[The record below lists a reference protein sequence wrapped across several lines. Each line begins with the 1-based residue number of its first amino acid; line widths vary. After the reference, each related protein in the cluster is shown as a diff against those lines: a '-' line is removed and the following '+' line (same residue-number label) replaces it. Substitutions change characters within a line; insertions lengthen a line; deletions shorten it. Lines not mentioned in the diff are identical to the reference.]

1 MISLSNSE
9 NLTILLHSYLIVVW
23 MLCGCCMCC
32 VCCVLCVYVC
42 VCVWCICSVR
52 RVFVFSVLKN
62 EQHTT
67 TCILTTKELIELM
80 KITATN
86 NNNNNITPP
95 RHNSPPPQQFVL
107 TGGSAGGLSTFL
119 HSDRVAAR
127 VRAGAPGIKKIRSAP
142 VVGYV
147 SSQSLS

>member
-1 MISLSNSE
+1 MASATE
-9 NLTILLHSYLIVVW
+9 VCVDVVW
-23 MLCGCCMCC
+23 MLY
-32 VCCVLCVYVC
+32 VLCVLCAVC
-42 VCVWCICSVR
+42 VCVCMCVVHLQCASCVC
-52 RVFVFSVLKN
+52 VLRAKELTAHN
-62 EQHTT
+62 YMHSNYQRTNGNNGNKQQQQHHTT
-67 TCILTTKELIELM
+67 P
-80 KITATN
+80 N
-86 NNNNNITPP
+86 
-95 RHNSPPPQQFVL
+95 NSPPPQQFVL